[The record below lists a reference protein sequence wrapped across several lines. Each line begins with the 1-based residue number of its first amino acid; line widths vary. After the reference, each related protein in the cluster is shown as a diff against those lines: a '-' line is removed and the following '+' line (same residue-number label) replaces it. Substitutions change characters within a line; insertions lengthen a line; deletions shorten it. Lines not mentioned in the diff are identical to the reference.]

1 MSLSNEYV
9 KTYVA
14 LDAAIF
20 PGAGKEKNMT
30 MPASLIA
37 IHDTG
42 KLFEPDTILPTQ
54 FYSIFKNSQY
64 REPERRLMVAILEDA
79 VSCLSTDLHRC
90 NPRQRKQYE
99 EAKAWVAADDESE
112 WIFSFKNICEVLG
125 MNPGYLRHGLIHP
138 QSSSGRRSSSAP
150 VTTRRTSR
158 NLRSVS
164 RQRKIRIRTTS

>member
-1 MSLSNEYV
+1 
-9 KTYVA
+9 
-14 LDAAIF
+14 
-20 PGAGKEKNMT
+20 MT

-125 MNPGYLRHGLIHP
+125 MNPNYLRRGLIRP
-138 QSSSGRRSSSAP
+138 VTGSRTRSSSAT
-150 VTTRRTSR
+150 VTTRRTAR
-158 NLRSVS
+158 NLRSVL

>member
-1 MSLSNEYV
+1 
-9 KTYVA
+9 
-14 LDAAIF
+14 
-20 PGAGKEKNMT
+20 MT
-30 MPASLIA
+30 MPVSLIA

-79 VSCLSTDLHRC
+79 VSCFSTDLHRC

-99 EAKAWVAADDESE
+99 EAKAWVAADEESE

-125 MNPGYLRHGLIHP
+125 MNPGYLRRGLIRP
-138 QSSSGRRSSSAP
+138 ITGSRTRSSGAP
-150 VTTRRTSR
+150 VTTRRTAR
-158 NLRSVS
+158 NLRSVL

>member
-1 MSLSNEYV
+1 
-9 KTYVA
+9 
-14 LDAAIF
+14 
-20 PGAGKEKNMT
+20 MT

-90 NPRQRKQYE
+90 NVRQRKQYE
-99 EAKAWVAADDESE
+99 EAKAWVTADEESE

-125 MNPGYLRHGLIHP
+125 MNPNYLRRGLIRP
-138 QSSSGRRSSSAP
+138 VTGSRTRSSSAM
-150 VTTRRTSR
+150 VTMRRPSR
-158 NLRSVS
+158 NLRSVLP
-164 RQRKIRIRTTS
+164 QKKIRIRTTS

>member
-20 PGAGKEKNMT
+20 PEAGKEKNMT
-30 MPASLIA
+30 MPVSLIA

-99 EAKAWVAADDESE
+99 EAEAWVAADDESE

-125 MNPGYLRHGLIHP
+125 MNPGYLRRGLIRP
-138 QSSSGRRSSSAP
+138 ITGSRTRSSSAP
-150 VTTRRTSR
+150 VTTRRTAR
-158 NLRSVS
+158 NLRSVL